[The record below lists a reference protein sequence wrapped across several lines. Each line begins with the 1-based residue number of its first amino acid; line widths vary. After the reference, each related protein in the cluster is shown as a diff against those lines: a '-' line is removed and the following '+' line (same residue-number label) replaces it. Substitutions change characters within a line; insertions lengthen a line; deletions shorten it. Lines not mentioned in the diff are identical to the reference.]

1 MAIRDEL
8 NVIQSEIN
16 GVVSALTY
24 GYFSHMNK
32 AGVSSMSVSGES
44 SSISTSNIGNTT
56 NSSNKMKIVAHG
68 YQAAYGSKL
77 EGDNTVCDPKNI
89 PSISITNCT
98 FCPSNTISTISK
110 IITTISY
117 SYKFIITITYK
128 A

>member
-44 SSISTSNIGNTT
+44 SSISTGNIGNTA

-77 EGDNTVCDPKNI
+77 ESDNTVCDPKNI
-89 PSISITNCT
+89 PYISMMKDKNGYTQYGASADLFIDYSIVDN
-98 FCPSNTISTISK
+98 
-110 IITTISY
+110 
-117 SYKFIITITYK
+117 
-128 A
+128 